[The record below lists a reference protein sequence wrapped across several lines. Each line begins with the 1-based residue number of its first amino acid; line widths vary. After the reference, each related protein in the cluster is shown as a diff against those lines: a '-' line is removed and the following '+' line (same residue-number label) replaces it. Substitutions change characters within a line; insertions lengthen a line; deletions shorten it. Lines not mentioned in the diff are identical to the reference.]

1 MVIVDREEEAGKQIS
16 YFPDHSIPCSKTFIA
31 SLQRKYVISLI
42 QLLIDNVDAD
52 EVILVVEAEDLE
64 VELGGHGEID
74 FFGVDG
80 NHEVVKLLGEAKGV
94 DGVLEE
100 LGGAM
105 EVGELGDFG
114 GDRAVRVGE
123 LGTEAANR
131 RLERGKCRSK
141 G

>member
-1 MVIVDREEEAGKQIS
+1 MFQNLHRITAKKICH
-16 YFPDHSIPCSKTFIA
+16 FPNPIE
-31 SLQRKYVISLI
+31 
-42 QLLIDNVDAD
+42 LLIDNVDAD

-123 LGTEAANR
+123 LRAEAANR